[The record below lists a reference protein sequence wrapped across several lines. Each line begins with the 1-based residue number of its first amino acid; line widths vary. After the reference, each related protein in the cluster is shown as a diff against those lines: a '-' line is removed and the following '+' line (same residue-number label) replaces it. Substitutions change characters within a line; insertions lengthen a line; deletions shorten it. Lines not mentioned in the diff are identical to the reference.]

1 MEDMVNPNLSFWSGK
16 KVLITGHTGFK
27 GSWLMI
33 WLKSLDAEVYG
44 FSLNP
49 ESDLNLFS
57 SIPNEFISKNVQHNI
72 GDIRD
77 KSSLNK
83 IIEEIKPDIVF
94 HLAAQALVKKGYQEP
109 LFTWETNV
117 IGSLNL
123 LESIKENNHP
133 CSIVI
138 VTTDKVYKN
147 NEWLF
152 GYREVDELGGYDPY
166 SASKA
171 ALEIAVSSWRDS
183 FCNDKSN
190 NNIRIATARAGN
202 VIGGGDWAANRIIP
216 DAIRSIMAKKD
227 LIIRNP
233 NSTRPWQHVLEPLW
247 GYMLLAK
254 SLYLNNEGFSEP
266 FNFGP
271 QIQSNRTVK
280 EVVEKIFL
288 VWPGTYVFKNDK
300 DNHHEAEKLY
310 LQIDKAYQKLN
321 WQPKISF
328 EKSIEKTTLWYK
340 DFFEGN
346 SSLDCCLKDINF
358 YQALL

>member
-1 MEDMVNPNLSFWSGK
+1 MEDMVNLNLSFWSGK

-33 WLKSLDAEVYG
+33 WLKSLNAEVYG
-44 FSLNP
+44 FSLDP
-49 ESDLNLFS
+49 DADLNLFS
-57 SIPNEFISKNVQHNI
+57 SIPKEFISENIHHYI

-83 IIEEIKPDIVF
+83 IIKKFKPDIVF
-94 HLAAQALVKKGYQEP
+94 HLAAQALVKRGYQEP

-123 LESIKENNHP
+123 LEIIKENNYP

-147 NEWLF
+147 NEWIY
-152 GYREVDELGGYDPY
+152 GYREVDQLGGYDPY

-183 FCNDKSN
+183 FCNPKI
-190 NNIRIATARAGN
+190 NNIKIATARAGN

-216 DAIRSIMAKKD
+216 DAIRSLMAKND

-254 SLYLNNEGFSEP
+254 SLYLNHEGFCEP

-280 EVVEKIFL
+280 EVVEKIFQ
-288 VWPGTYVFKNDK
+288 VWPGTYIFKNDE
-300 DNHHEAEKLY
+300 DNHHEAERLY
-310 LQIDKAYQKLN
+310 LQIDKVYQKLN
-321 WQPKISF
+321 WQPKIGF

-340 DFFEGN
+340 DFFEGQ
-346 SSLDCCLKDINF
+346 SSLDCCQKDINF
-358 YQALL
+358 YQELL